1 MRYHR
6 QQMETKIKSLES
18 ICQIQ
23 SERLARMQAQ
33 FDTSLAQMVT
43 VLRANQNGGVP
54 VMDSD
59 DEYDNGGGDLQL
71 K

>member
-1 MRYHR
+1 
-6 QQMETKIKSLES
+6 METKIKSLEA

-23 SERLARMQAQ
+23 SERLARMQGQ

-54 VMDSD
+54 IMESD
-59 DEYDNGGGDLQL
+59 DELGDGNEELDVNMFHS
-71 K
+71 KK